1 MDVKS
6 VARLSQEIEALGV
19 SPRAFGAALQY
30 LAEQSTETPASKV
43 SASLVASEL
52 DEEEALIRTILA
64 RLADLGALT
73 SVSNVGQYVV
83 KYDELE
89 VIVDRIQWLSLPEN
103 RQSTESLLRSKPTRI
118 EVVTSSPAG
127 VGGIPPSNITGRM
140 VEMVASASD
149 SVMVVNPFFTRDGLG
164 LLLEAFVAATER
176 GLSLKMI
183 TRDVLFG
190 DQSNASDMNRLLAE
204 IGDGGDVSKFEMYE
218 INTEAFP
225 EASLH
230 AKAIVADE
238 DAAYVGSANLTEQSL
253 QNAVEMGLYL
263 EGPPVD
269 EIAEY
274 LEKCCKSDLFCAVDS
289 GKL

>member
-1 MDVKS
+1 
-6 VARLSQEIEALGV
+6 
-19 SPRAFGAALQY
+19 
-30 LAEQSTETPASKV
+30 
-43 SASLVASEL
+43 
-52 DEEEALIRTILA
+52 
-64 RLADLGALT
+64 
-73 SVSNVGQYVV
+73 
-83 KYDELE
+83 
-89 VIVDRIQWLSLPEN
+89 
-103 RQSTESLLRSKPTRI
+103 
-118 EVVTSSPAG
+118 
-127 VGGIPPSNITGRM
+127 
-140 VEMVASASD
+140 
-149 SVMVVNPFFTRDGLG
+149 MVVNPFFTRDGLG

-230 AKAIVADE
+230 AKTIVADE